1 MAESMLPSTW
11 IIGQTKPTWNLA
23 WADSD
28 SIAVDLTGAT
38 LTATIRAESAT
49 SSHATVNA
57 PTVFQ
62 ANPGIVA
69 WVVAAAEVP
78 SPGDY
83 LIQFIATYSGGAV
96 IKSFAGMV
104 SFVAAN

>member
-1 MAESMLPSTW
+1 MAESMLPSPW
-11 IIGQTKPTWNLA
+11 IIGQTLPWNLD

-28 SIAVDLTGAT
+28 SIAVNLTGAT
-38 LTATIRAESAT
+38 LGATIRAEGAT

-69 WVVAAAEVP
+69 WAPAAAEVP

-83 LIQFIATYSGGAV
+83 LIQFTATYSGAV

-104 SFVAAN
+104 TFVAAN